1 MAKTFLEQMQ
11 EELEASTST
20 PTSTDFAS
28 TNRRRELTDEN
39 EGTLQEIGEGIVSG
53 VLAVPQGILELG
65 GSAIDLVADTNYAQ
79 NVDDMFAGIRAAGG
93 IDPVGTP
100 GEIAEV
106 VTQFVVPGLGVAGAV
121 GRMGALSNVSKTTR
135 AAAQAGA
142 AGVTD
147 AVVSTNGTTTIG
159 DFFGGGPT
167 ETTDLIGLE
176 GREAAAARIGNKLKV
191 GFEAAGATALVE
203 PTFKALGLVGG
214 TAARIASKPAIVG
227 TATQK
232 LMEASTALS
241 TRGGE
246 FAEKLLGEENFDAV
260 KSVFRSRGN
269 LPQDVFEVRSLISG
283 RVQAEAN
290 IAARTLKDLGKNID
304 KAYKGVEE
312 VMVNGTSLTRADLN
326 NDLYGYLTG
335 EISEK
340 ALPDFIKVQ
349 AKAMRDQ
356 VDGLSNR
363 ILNSD
368 YLSKSDQQDIID
380 TIKGNIGSY
389 IRRKYRLFE
398 DGKGFMQTAEFKKG
412 KADTIKLFE
421 KNPDIYRQFH
431 DQIIGFD
438 DLSGLSKVDE
448 GVFVGVGKSQ
458 KVSRQAAEDLTEKL
472 LAASQA
478 KKGKYAKNVGVNRVV
493 VDKLRTDLFK
503 ARNSQPEAIRR
514 MLGEVKDPQE
524 AFIST
529 IEDMAVFSAT
539 DDFLGYIAN
548 KAGDS
553 GEILTKEAYARL
565 PNELKEQYEVL
576 GPAKKGAADYWGTA
590 SGLAVSNNMYK
601 DLTRIVA
608 NDTSSMG
615 NLARSSYS
623 AFLRA
628 KGITQFGKTVLSPVT
643 QVRNVTSAALF
654 ALAQG
659 NVGRG
664 ANVFE
669 SFNMVMGNIR
679 KKSTAEQLEEYA
691 KLQRLGVIGNQ
702 AQLKEIDRLINEG
715 YGVTRDADEVIAGIR
730 VGKNAGNKFT
740 QSSAA
745 QFLNKKLDVAREYYQ
760 GGDDLWKIYN
770 FNFEKNKILSAFG
783 TELEATKALRA
794 SKQITETQ
802 TLDDYAADI
811 VRNTVP
817 NYERVPAF
825 VKGLRKLPL
834 GNFIAFPA
842 EILRTSANTLKQSLD
857 ELASGNAR
865 VREIGMRRLTG
876 LMSTTMILPAAIQQ
890 TAMGLTG
897 VSQEQ
902 LDAARRSAAPWSR
915 NSRLIP
921 TSVDEDGNLTGYVDY
936 SFTNPYDYL
945 QRPIQAI
952 FNAVKDGQDLGK
964 DTGSIATNAVLEAVT
979 EMVKPFGDESMLTER
994 LLDSTYRQGVT
1005 GTGARVYR
1013 DVDTPGT
1020 KAYKSLFHIAE
1031 AFNPGGSPI
1040 TFKAQEKTTQ
1050 TGGFEFGRFLR
1061 GTLPDAMVSD
1071 KDAAGNERSAAE
1083 ELLRAVTGLGEV
1095 KVKPDKIA
1103 MYSSFDYSSNITGAR
1118 QIFNTAVKT
1127 QGALSDS
1134 DATSV
1139 YRDANDA
1146 LLRVQNR
1153 MYQTVNDMRALGM
1166 RDSEI
1171 RRSLK
1176 KYKVGDVTNLMR
1188 GKFTPMQV
1196 SDETRRAVRDNGNR
1210 LPMSEIRSIQRE
1222 YRGIELGG
1230 EEEETRTLDAGVS
1243 APVVMPPSLTSST
1256 TQPSP
1261 AAVVAP
1267 TAGQGVGAQQ
1277 TASAAPTSN
1286 TTIRNNPA
1294 LLGSNPINV
1303 LKNMIIGQRNP

>member
-1 MAKTFLEQMQ
+1 MAKSALEQMQ
-11 EELEASTST
+11 EKLNAS
-20 PTSTDFAS
+20 TSTDFAS
-28 TNRRRELTDEN
+28 TTRRRELTNEN
-39 EGTLQEIGEGIVSG
+39 EGTFQEIGEGIASG
-53 VLAVPQGILELG
+53 LLAIPQGILELG
-65 GSAIDLVADTNYAQ
+65 GSAVDLVADTNYAQ

-93 IDPVGTP
+93 LDPVGTA
-100 GEIAEV
+100 GEVAEV
-106 VTQFVVPGLGVAGAV
+106 ITQFVVPGLGVASAV
-121 GRMGALSNVSKTTR
+121 GRLGALSNVSKTAR

-167 ETTDLIGLE
+167 QTTDLIGLE

-214 TAARIASKPAIVG
+214 TAAKIASKPAIVG

-232 LMEASTALS
+232 LLDASTALS

-246 FAEKLLGEENFDAV
+246 FAESLLGAENFDAV
-260 KSVFRSRGN
+260 KSVFRARGN
-269 LPQDVFEVRSLISG
+269 LPQDVFEVKSLISG
-283 RVQAEAN
+283 QVQAEAN
-290 IAARTLKDLGKNID
+290 IAARTLSDLGKNLD

-312 VMVNGTSLTRADLN
+312 VMVNGTPLARADLN

-335 EISEK
+335 EVAEDV
-340 ALPDFIKVQ
+340 LPDFIKTE
-349 AKAMRDQ
+349 AKAMRSQ
-356 VDGLSNR
+356 IDGLSDR
-363 ILNSD
+363 ILKSN
-368 YLSKSDQQDIID
+368 YLSQSAKDDVVN

-389 IRRKYRLFE
+389 LRRRYRIFE
-398 DGKGFMQTAEFKKG
+398 DGKSYMQTSEFKRA
-412 KADTIKLFE
+412 KADTIKLFQDS
-421 KNPDIYRQFH
+421 PDIYKKFH
-431 DQIIGFD
+431 DQIIGVD

-458 KVSRQAAEDLTEKL
+458 KVKKEAAEDLTNRFL
-472 LAASQA
+472 DSISA
-478 KKGKYAKNVGVNRVV
+478 KKSKYGSGAGVNRVA
-493 VDKLRTDLFK
+493 VDKLKTDMFK
-503 ARNSQPEAIRR
+503 ARKVNNETIRR
-514 MLGEVKDPQE
+514 LLGEVKDPQE

-529 IEDMAVFSAT
+529 VEDMAVFSAT
-539 DDFLGYIAN
+539 DNFLGYITSRAGN
-548 KAGDS
+548 K
-553 GEILTKEAYARL
+553 GEILTKEAYERL
-565 PNELKEQYEVL
+565 PNELKEQYQVL
-576 GPAKKGAADYWGTA
+576 GPASKSESDYWGTA

-601 DLTRIVA
+601 DLTRVVA
-608 NDTSSMG
+608 GDNGSMG
-615 NLARSSYS
+615 NLARTAYS
-623 AFLRA
+623 GFLRA
-628 KGITQFGKTVLSPVT
+628 KGMTQFGKTVLSPVT
-643 QVRNVTSAALF
+643 QVRNVTSAGLF

-669 SFNMVMGNIR
+669 SFNMVMGNIK

-730 VGKNAGNKFT
+730 VGKKAGNKFT
-740 QSSAA
+740 QSSAG

-770 FNFEKNKILSAFG
+770 FTFEKNKILSAFG
-783 TELEATKALRA
+783 TELNATKALRA

-802 TLDDYAADI
+802 TLDDYAANI

-817 NYERVPAF
+817 NYDRVPAF

-857 ELASGNAR
+857 EIASGNAR

-876 LMSTTMILPAAIQQ
+876 LVSTVMVAPVAIQQ

-897 VSQEQ
+897 VTDEQ

-921 TSVDEDGNLTGYVDY
+921 TSVDKDGNLTGYVDY

-952 FNAVKDGQDLGK
+952 FNAVQDGQDLGK
-964 DTGSIATNAVLEAVT
+964 DTSKIALDAVLESVT

-1013 DVDTPGT
+1013 DVDEVGT
-1020 KAYKSLFHIAE
+1020 KVYKSLFHVAE
-1031 AFNPGGSPI
+1031 AFNPGGSPV
-1040 TFKAQEKTTQ
+1040 TFKAQTKATQ
-1050 TGGFEFGRFLR
+1050 TGGVEFGRFLR
-1061 GTLPDAMVSD
+1061 GTLPDSMVSD

-1083 ELLRAVTGLGEV
+1083 ELLRAVTGVGEIE
-1095 KVKPDKIA
+1095 VKPDKIA
-1103 MYSSFDYSSNITGAR
+1103 MYSSFDYKSNITGAR

-1127 QGALSDS
+1127 QGNLSDT
-1134 DATSV
+1134 DAVGV
-1139 YRDANDA
+1139 YRDANEA

-1153 MYQTVNDMRALGM
+1153 MYQTVKDMRALGM

-1188 GKFTPMQV
+1188 GKFTPMEV
-1196 SDETRRAVRDNGNR
+1196 SDETKRAVRDNGNR
-1210 LPMSEIRSIQRE
+1210 LPMGAIRSVKRE
-1222 YRGIELGG
+1222 FRNIELGG
-1230 EEEETRTLDAGVS
+1230 QTEETQSSDVGPNT
-1243 APVVMPPSLTSST
+1243 PVVLPPDLAVST
-1256 TQPSP
+1256 PSI
-1261 AAVVAP
+1261 
-1267 TAGQGVGAQQ
+1267 
-1277 TASAAPTSN
+1277 SAPTSAPSVA
-1286 TTIRNNPA
+1286 TTAPVQPTQPVAGPSNIRNNPA
-1294 LLGSNPINV
+1294 LYSSNPFDAM
-1303 LKNMIIGQRNP
+1303 KNMIISQRNP